1 MAITTSD
8 RLYRQ
13 MKQDITVCSLLPGA
27 PISEAE
33 LCKRYRAS
41 RTPVREASRRLESE
55 GLITIVP
62 FRGYFI
68 APLTLSEFR
77 NLQEVQLIVEPATAG
92 LAAERATPAQIKA
105 IESAGKYE
113 YRVGQKNSYFTF
125 LQRNFEL
132 HVGIAEAAQNDHL
145 VEVTT
150 SLQTRLMRFFY
161 LIIAMDA
168 FGPELV
174 NEHEKLITAIRTR
187 NAPLARERA
196 AEHVRRSMER
206 SGRLLMHPAPGHA
219 QGPRPD
225 IELNAASFAEAWNT
239 EAKTGGKAARRVG
252 KKGKVDTA
260 GWESGDL
267 LSPRWPQ

>member
-1 MAITTSD
+1 MAMTTSD
-8 RLYRQ
+8 RLYQQ
-13 MKQDITVCSLLPGA
+13 MKQDITVCSLLPGS

-68 APLTLSEFR
+68 APLTLSEFQ
-77 NLQEVQLIVEPATAG
+77 NLQEVQLIVEPATAA
-92 LAAERATPAQIKA
+92 LAATRATPAQIKA
-105 IESAGKYE
+105 IETAGKYE

-150 SLQTRLMRFFY
+150 SIQTRLMRFFY

-174 NEHEKLITAIRTR
+174 NEHERLVSAIRAR
-187 NAPLARERA
+187 NALLASERA
-196 AEHVRRSMER
+196 ADHVRKTIER
-206 SGRLLMHPAPGHA
+206 SARLLLNPV
-219 QGPRPD
+219 QGRTGCMRID
-225 IELNAASFAEAWNT
+225 VELNAAALAEAWK
-239 EAKTGGKAARRVG
+239 ADGKRGGKAPRR
-252 KKGKVDTA
+252 A
-260 GWESGDL
+260 GRKTKEEAASWNTDDL
-267 LSPRWPQ
+267 LATKWPQ

>member
-1 MAITTSD
+1 MTTSD
-8 RLYRQ
+8 RLYQQ
-13 MKQDITVCSLLPGA
+13 MKQDITVCSLLPGS

-68 APLTLSEFR
+68 APLTLSEFQ
-77 NLQEVQLIVEPATAG
+77 NLQEVQLIVEPATAA
-92 LAAERATPAQIKA
+92 LAATRATPAQIKA
-105 IESAGKYE
+105 IETAGKYE

-150 SLQTRLMRFFY
+150 SIQTRLMRFFY

-174 NEHEKLITAIRTR
+174 NEHERLVSAIRAR
-187 NAPLARERA
+187 NALLASERA
-196 AEHVRRSMER
+196 ADHVRKTIER
-206 SGRLLMHPAPGHA
+206 SARLLLNPV
-219 QGPRPD
+219 QGRTGCMRID
-225 IELNAASFAEAWNT
+225 VELNAAALAEAWK
-239 EAKTGGKAARRVG
+239 ADGKRGGKAPRR
-252 KKGKVDTA
+252 A
-260 GWESGDL
+260 GRKTKEEAASWNTDDL
-267 LSPRWPQ
+267 LATKWPQ